1 MPLKFNFMLFN
12 KKNRKIFA
20 HFNAVA
26 SLPKHLAL
34 IITTTTA
41 TATTTTASQLQFV
54 QSHHHFAG
62 VVVVVASLCC
72 LFFIIN
78 AVRSLFCCFL
88 FLQRA
93 LCYWLGTFFT
103 GFSTF
108 SMPHTDAHTHSHI
121 QTDTHTGKRP
131 KVRCDPRP
139 PPSWFQVRPTAPM
152 ARAPFAQLPPL
163 PCHVPSPTNNVSCS

>member
-1 MPLKFNFMLFN
+1 MLFN

-34 IITTTTA
+34 IITTTT
-41 TATTTTASQLQFV
+41 TTTASQLQFV
-54 QSHHHFAG
+54 QSHHHFVG
-62 VVVVVASLCC
+62 VVVVALFCC

-108 SMPHTDAHTHSHI
+108 SMPHTDAHTH
-121 QTDTHTGKRP
+121 THTNRHTHRQATQSALRP
-131 KVRCDPRP
+131 ATPTKLI
-139 PPSWFQVRPTAPM
+139 PSATHCSNGASAFCTVTSS
-152 ARAPFAQLPPL
+152 PL
-163 PCHVPSPTNNVSCS
+163 PRLLSCS